1 MNATGTIWVY
11 TLGSI
16 TIVSLV
22 SLIGAVALSFGMER
36 IKKWLLLFVSFSAG
50 TLLGDAFLHLLPEV
64 TEKEGSFSL
73 QISFGVIAGILVW
86 FIIEKFI
93 QWHHCHH
100 VHEFDKDH
108 IHPFAI
114 LNLIGDFLHN
124 IIDGMIIAA
133 SFLVSIP
140 VGIATT
146 MAVVLHEIPQEL
158 SDFGVLLH
166 GGFSRGRALFL
177 NFLSALGAL
186 LGAVFALFLAGQIEG
201 IELLLIPFAAGS
213 FIYIATADLIPE
225 LHKESRVGES
235 IKHLVSLLAGVVVM
249 ALMLLVG

>member
-1 MNATGTIWVY
+1 M
-11 TLGSI
+11 
-16 TIVSLV
+16 SLV
-22 SLIGAVALSFGMER
+22 SLIGAFALSFGMER

-50 TLLGDAFLHLLPEV
+50 TLLGDAFFHLLPEV
-64 TEKEGSFSL
+64 TERIGFSARV
-73 QISFGVIAGILVW
+73 SFGVIAGILVW

-100 VHEFDKDH
+100 VHEFEKDH

-133 SFLVSIP
+133 SFLVSVP

-146 MAVVLHEIPQEL
+146 VAVVLHEIPQEL

-186 LGAVFALFLAGQIEG
+186 LGAIFALFLAGQIDG
-201 IELLLIPFAAGS
+201 VELLFIPFAAGS

-235 IKHLVSLLAGVVVM
+235 LKHLISLLAGVVVM
-249 ALMLLVG
+249 ALMLLME

>member
-1 MNATGTIWVY
+1 MISLTTWVY

-22 SLIGAVALSFGMER
+22 SLIGAVALSFGVHR
-36 IKKWLLLFVSFSAG
+36 IKSWLLLFVSFSAG

-64 TEKEGSFSL
+64 TEREGL
-73 QISFGVIAGILVW
+73 TVKASFGVLAGILVW

-100 VHEFDKDH
+100 VHEFEEDH
-108 IHPFAI
+108 VHPFAI

-124 IIDGMIIAA
+124 ILDGMIIAA

-146 MAVVLHEIPQEL
+146 VAVVLHEIPQEL

-166 GGFSRGRALFL
+166 GGFSKGRALLL

-186 LGAVFALFLAGQIEG
+186 FGAIFALFLSGQIEG
-201 IELLLIPFAAGS
+201 IELLFLPFAAGS
-213 FIYIATADLIPE
+213 FIYIATADLLPE
-225 LHKESRVGES
+225 LHKETRIAES
-235 IKHLVSLLAGVVVM
+235 LKQLIALLAGIVVM
-249 ALMLLVG
+249 ALLLLLE